1 MTVVVQQSSS
11 IVSITEAEDSVVV
24 VNQESSAIEIQASP
38 PSPVLEFFGE
48 GPQGVIGPQGVQGN
62 TGPQGET
69 GPQGPFGGAYQY
81 VFNSTNAN
89 QNPGAGKFIVERG
102 LTFTTASYILVNSTT
117 NTGLNI
123 FATID
128 TWDDSTTTSARG
140 YLIISNEDLSEQA
153 TFLVTG
159 GIAQFTGYQRFLVS
173 WRGGSTSFT
182 NGQTYYLNF
191 ARNGDKGA
199 TGATGAQGEKG
210 IDLDETAKIDGSV
223 VYYDA
228 ASAMFKADATVTKTL
243 LTDGG
248 NF

>member
-48 GPQGVIGPQGVQGN
+48 GPQGVIGPQG
-62 TGPQGET
+62 
-69 GPQGPFGGAYQY
+69 
-81 VFNSTNAN
+81 
-89 QNPGAGKFIVERG
+89 
-102 LTFTTASYILVNSTT
+102 
-117 NTGLNI
+117 
-123 FATID
+123 
-128 TWDDSTTTSARG
+128 
-140 YLIISNEDLSEQA
+140 
-153 TFLVTG
+153 
-159 GIAQFTGYQRFLVS
+159 
-173 WRGGSTSFT
+173 
-182 NGQTYYLNF
+182 
-191 ARNGDKGA
+191 
-199 TGATGAQGEKG
+199 EKG